1 MSGTVDERA
10 KRAATP
16 EDAAFLDE
24 TTPEEKPP
32 AESAPPTSR
41 SGGSHPL
48 DRGILGSI
56 RAIARDAA
64 DNLRWLHE
72 NIPDVFLSTMRE
84 DPESILELVTDLR
97 RLRHDRQLILAD
109 REDELTVALL
119 DVPGSIFQMLQ
130 RIQDREILRA
140 EMFHSY
146 GFAPGIE
153 RLLEIQHYAFAKAG
167 APATPEKGELPAK
180 LRREVHAAYRER
192 YGSESL
198 KEADRILDLLW
209 ANQER
214 YVRLA
219 PAPDVARLLWLYQ
232 EGEAHAGIFLHV
244 EAPVPGTDGLERNV
258 LFAVSNPPQK
268 GFLVQ
273 VIEVFNE
280 LNIGVRRALALALN
294 TGAQPYFLGSFHV
307 AHRAGEPLGDG
318 TDLFRRLRRQ
328 LYNVQILATESESY
342 RELVL
347 QGLMSGEE
355 ASLVNAFIGF
365 CHTNCAHNQPHR
377 YTLEDVIRAFL
388 SHPDI
393 SLQLVRLFEARFDP
407 DIVDRENRYP
417 QELAKAEHAVASYNT
432 GHRMLDEFRKSIFQ
446 ATLSFIRRT
455 LKTNFFVPEKHA
467 LAFRLDPA
475 YLEDL
480 GPDFTADLPPERP
493 FRVTFFFGRHG
504 LGYHIGFSDIARGG
518 WRTILTQ
525 SRDDYV
531 TVANTV
537 FRENYVLAH
546 TQHLKNK
553 DIYEGGSKLVVVMR
567 TPDLK
572 LKDRV
577 AQRLYKVQYGFANAF
592 LDIFVTQG
600 GKAKDPRV
608 VDYYGE
614 DEPIELGPDENM
626 HDSMIE
632 QIAALS
638 VRRGYILGTGI
649 MSSKEVGINHK
660 QYGVTS
666 TGLVTF
672 AEIAMREQG
681 IDIRKDPFSVKFTG
695 GPNGDVAG
703 NAMRILLERC
713 PGVKIRLVVDG
724 TGALYDPNGLDRD
737 ALAAVVL
744 KADADGFDPAR
755 LSPGG
760 FLLYRNVRKT
770 EGLRELYRRVEMTG
784 SGVREDWTTLDEFY
798 IEYDGLLFSVPADL
812 LIPAGGRPET
822 VDKSN
827 WQRFL
832 VDGKATMKVVVEG
845 ANSFITPDARKRL
858 QEAGV
863 VVLRDCSANKC
874 GVISSSYE
882 IIGNLLLS
890 EKEFLAHKEEY
901 VRDVLSI
908 LEKRAADEANL
919 IFRRHKEEG
928 GKRAFTDISNA
939 ISVEINGHKARLF
952 QFFRSR
958 PDLCTKQPFRRALLE
973 HLPRL
978 IRESPSYRLRVKDLP
993 DKYRSAILAAE
1004 IATTMVYRQ
1013 PLEPNFEEALLEY
1026 VGKMFA

>member
-1 MSGTVDERA
+1 MSGTSDERP
-10 KRAATP
+10 RGAATP
-16 EDAAFLDE
+16 EGEHTSETATQDAS
-24 TTPEEKPP
+24 P
-32 AESAPPTSR
+32 SASR
-41 SGGSHPL
+41 AGRANQL
-48 DRGILGSI
+48 DRTVLGSI
-56 RAIARDAA
+56 RAIASDAP

-72 NIPDVFLSTMRE
+72 NLPDVFLSTMRE
-84 DPESILELVTDLR
+84 DTEAITELVTDLR

-109 REDELTVALL
+109 REDEFTVALL
-119 DVPGSIFQMLQ
+119 DVPGSIFQTLQ

-153 RLLEIQHYAFAKAG
+153 RLLEIQHYALAKPG
-167 APATPEKGELPAK
+167 APAAQEKAPEIPSRI
-180 LRREVHAAYRER
+180 RRDVHAAYRER
-192 YGSESL
+192 YEPENL
-198 KEADRILDLLW
+198 KEADRILELLW
-209 ANQER
+209 TNQER

-219 PAPDVARLLWLYQ
+219 PAGDVARLVWLYR
-232 EGEAHAGIFLHV
+232 EGESHAGIFLHV
-244 EAPVPGTDGLERNV
+244 EPPVPGTDGRERNV
-258 LFAVSNPPQK
+258 LFAVSNPSQK

-280 LNIGVRRALALALN
+280 LNVGVRRALVLAVN
-294 TGAQPYFLGSFHV
+294 TGTQPYFLGSFHV

-318 TDLFRRLRRQ
+318 TELFRRLRRQ
-328 LYNVQILATESESY
+328 LYNVQILATESEAY

-347 QGLMSGEE
+347 TGLMSGEE

-407 DIVDRENRYP
+407 DVVDRESRY
-417 QELAKAEHAVASYNT
+417 QVELAKAEHAVASYNT

-475 YLEDL
+475 YLADL
-480 GPDFTADLPPERP
+480 GPDFTSDLPPERP
-493 FRVTFFFGRHG
+493 FRVTFFYGRHG

-553 DIYEGGSKLVVVMR
+553 DIYEGGSKMVIVLR

-572 LKDRV
+572 LKERV
-577 AQRLYKVQYGFANAF
+577 TQRLYKVQIGFANAF
-592 LDIFVTQG
+592 LDVFVTQG

-608 VDYYGE
+608 IDYYGE

-632 QIAALS
+632 QIAELS
-638 VRRGYILGTGI
+638 LRRGYILGTGV
-649 MSSKEVGINHK
+649 MSSKRVGINHK

-681 IDIRKDPFSVKFTG
+681 VDIRKDPFSVKFTG

-713 PGVKIRLVVDG
+713 PGVQIRLIVDG
-724 TGALYDPNGLDRD
+724 AGALYDPNGLHRE
-737 ALAAVVL
+737 ALSAIVL
-744 KADADGFDPAR
+744 QADADAFDPAR

-760 FLLYRNVRKT
+760 FLLYRNARRT
-770 EGLRELYRRVEMTG
+770 EGLRELYRRVEKTA
-784 SGVREDWTTLDEFY
+784 SGLREDWITLDEFY
-798 IEYDGLLFSVPADL
+798 REYDGLHFSVPADL
-812 LIPAGGRPET
+812 FIPAGGRPET
-822 VDKSN
+822 VDQGN

-832 VDGKATMKVVVEG
+832 AGGKPTMKVVVEG
-845 ANSFITPDARKRL
+845 ANSFITPEARKRL

-863 VVLRDCSANKC
+863 VLLRDASANKC

-901 VRDVLSI
+901 VRGVLEI

-919 IFRRHKEEG
+919 IFRRHREEG

-939 ISVEINGHKARLF
+939 ISLEINGHKARLF

-958 PDLCTKQPFRRALLE
+958 PDLCAKPPYRQALLN
-973 HLPRL
+973 HLPR
-978 IRESPSYRLRVKDLP
+978 IIQESPSYRLRVKNLP

-1004 IATTMVYRQ
+1004 IATSMVYRR
-1013 PLEPNFEEALLEY
+1013 PLEPNFEEALEEY
-1026 VGKMFA
+1026 VGQMFA

>member
-1 MSGTVDERA
+1 MSGPHDVRA
-10 KRAATP
+10 PRPATADDNGKIDA
-16 EDAAFLDE
+16 EDTA
-24 TTPEEKPP
+24 P
-32 AESAPPTSR
+32 AAPPQSSR
-41 SGGSHPL
+41 AGPPSRL
-48 DRGILGSI
+48 DRGVLRSI
-56 RAIARDAA
+56 RAIARDASE
-64 DNLRWLHE
+64 NLRWLHE
-72 NIPDVFLSTMRE
+72 NVPDLFLSTMRE
-84 DPESILELVTDLR
+84 DPESITELVTDLR

-119 DVPGSIFQMLQ
+119 DVPGSIFHMLQ

-146 GFAPGIE
+146 GFAPEME
-153 RLLEIQHYAFAKAG
+153 RLLEIQHYAFAPA
-167 APATPEKGELPAK
+167 APAPARESAELPSRI
-180 LRREVHAAYRER
+180 RRDVHAAYRER
-192 YGSESL
+192 YPEHNL
-198 KEADRILDLLW
+198 KDAEDRILDLLW

-214 YVRLA
+214 YVRHA
-219 PAPDVARLLWLYQ
+219 PAGDVAQLCWLYQ

-244 EAPVPGTDGLERNV
+244 EPPVQGSDGVERNV

-280 LNIGVRRALALALN
+280 LNIGVRRSLVLALN
-294 TGAQPYFLGSFHV
+294 IGAQPYFLGSFHV
-307 AHRAGEPLGDG
+307 AHRAGEHLGDG

-347 QGLMSGEE
+347 PGLMSGEE
-355 ASLVNAFIGF
+355 ASLLNAFIGF
-365 CHTNCAHNQPHR
+365 CYTNCAHNQPHR

-388 SHPDI
+388 SHPEL

-407 DIVDRENRYP
+407 EIADRETRYP
-417 QELAKAEHAVASYNT
+417 AELEKTEREVASYNT

-480 GPDFTADLPPERP
+480 GPAFTADLPPERP
-493 FRVTFFFGRHG
+493 FRVTFFYGRHG

-518 WRTILTQ
+518 WRTIITQ

-572 LKDRV
+572 LKERV
-577 AQRLYKVQYGFANAF
+577 TQRLYKVQYGFANAF
-592 LDIFVTQG
+592 LDVFVTEG

-649 MSSKEVGINHK
+649 MSSKRVGINHK

-681 IDIRKDPFSVKFTG
+681 VDIRKDRFSVKFTG
-695 GPNGDVAG
+695 GPDGDVAG
-703 NAMRILLERC
+703 NAMRLLLDRC
-713 PGVKIRLVVDG
+713 PGVQIRLIVDG
-724 TGALYDPNGLDRD
+724 TGALHDPAGLDHQ
-737 ALAAVVL
+737 ALSAVVL
-744 KADADGFDPAR
+744 KADADAFDPAR

-760 FLLYRNVRKT
+760 FLLYRNVRRT
-770 EGLRELYRRVEMTG
+770 EGLRELHRRVERTG
-784 SGVREDWTTLDEFY
+784 SGLREDWVTLDEFY
-798 IEYDGLLFSVPADL
+798 REYDGLPFSVPADL
-812 LIPAGGRPET
+812 FIPSGGRPET
-822 VDKSN
+822 VDEGN

-832 VDGKATMKVVVEG
+832 VDGKPTMKVVVEG
-845 ANSFITPDARKRL
+845 ANSFITPEARKRL

-863 VVLRDCSANKC
+863 VVLRDASANKC

-890 EKEFLAHKEEY
+890 EKEFLAHKEQY
-901 VRDVLSI
+901 VRDVLEI

-919 IFRRHKEEG
+919 IFRRHREEG
-928 GKRAFTDISNA
+928 GKRAFTEISRA
-939 ISVEINGHKARLF
+939 ISLEINGHKARLF
-952 QFFRSR
+952 RFFQSR
-958 PDLCTKQPFRRALLE
+958 PDLCAKQLYRRALLD

-993 DKYRSAILAAE
+993 AKYVSAILAAE

-1013 PLEPNFEEALLEY
+1013 PLEPNFEEALEQY
-1026 VGKMFA
+1026 VGKMFV